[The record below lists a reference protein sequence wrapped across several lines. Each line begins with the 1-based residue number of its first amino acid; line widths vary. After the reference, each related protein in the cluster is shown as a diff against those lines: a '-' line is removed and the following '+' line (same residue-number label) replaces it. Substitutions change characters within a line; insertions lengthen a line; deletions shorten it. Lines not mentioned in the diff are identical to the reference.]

1 MASGTTISYDN
12 STYLTTSA
20 AASTYLALTGG
31 TLTGNLYMQSSANP
45 SQLLAKGV
53 NTEFWV
59 DSQYGGGT
67 ARAFINRNG
76 VGNQATLMFST
87 GVVVTNGTAWAGVC
101 DYSMGMTNDGTGNF
115 YIGAGDLFSSSNR
128 ALTITPSK
136 NVGIGTSSPV
146 NTLTIQNTGENA
158 IEWHRSNAMQGMI
171 GIPSASNQIITG
183 SALNNF
189 CFRATTQMLF
199 ATGGDNERMRITSGG
214 TIALNGSSDVTNV
227 NERFTMGYF
236 VGNYGW
242 LQTWDSKPLYFNKL
256 GNAVYAGTQRI
267 DNNSDARI
275 KDNIESISGALDT
288 ILSLKGRKFNMLDE
302 NGKLRYGFVAQE
314 VQPYLNDFVTESDR
328 TFEKD
333 DVKIEKLLTLE
344 SSGASWAAL
353 LIEAIKEQQAQIQ
366 ELKAE
371 IDQLKNK

>member
-1 MASGTTISYDN
+1 MNITSG
-12 STYLTTSA
+12 
-20 AASTYLALTGG
+20 G
-31 TLTGNLYMQSSANP
+31 
-45 SQLLAKGV
+45 
-53 NTEFWV
+53 
-59 DSQYGGGT
+59 
-67 ARAFINRNG
+67 
-76 VGNQATLMFST
+76 
-87 GVVVTNGTAWAGVC
+87 
-101 DYSMGMTNDGTGNF
+101 
-115 YIGAGDLFSSSNR
+115 
-128 ALTITPSK
+128 
-136 NVGIGTSSPV
+136 NVGIGTSSP
-146 NTLTIQNTGENA
+146 L
-158 IEWHRSNAMQGMI
+158 
-171 GIPSASNQIITG
+171 G
-183 SALNNF
+183 SAAEKTLHLSSSSANYATLYVTNGANTVKGILAIQSAEAVVLIGSQSNNPL
-189 CFRATTQMLF
+189 LF
-199 ATGGDNERMRITSGG
+199 VTNDTERMRITSGG

-353 LIEAIKEQQAQIQ
+353 LVEAIKEQQAQIE
-366 ELKAE
+366 ELKSL
-371 IDQLKNK
+371 INK